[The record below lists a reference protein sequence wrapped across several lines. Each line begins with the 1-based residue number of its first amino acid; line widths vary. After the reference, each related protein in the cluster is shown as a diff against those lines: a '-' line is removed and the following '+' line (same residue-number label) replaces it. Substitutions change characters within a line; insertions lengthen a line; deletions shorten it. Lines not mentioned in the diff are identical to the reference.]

1 MSTFETKYTA
11 GMSDENK
18 KCVDIY
24 IPRKCNLT
32 NRILHAKDKSSVQM
46 SIAQVDEN
54 GRYTG
59 KKDSFIFSGFIRSK
73 GMSNN
78 GLELLVK
85 AQA

>member
-1 MSTFETKYTA
+1 MSAFETKFTT

-24 IPRKCNLT
+24 IPRKCNIT
-32 NRILHAKDKSSVQM
+32 NRLLHAKDKSSVQL
-46 SIAQVDEN
+46 SIAQVDES

-73 GMSNN
+73 GQSNA
-78 GLELLVK
+78 GLESMMNRL
-85 AQA
+85 